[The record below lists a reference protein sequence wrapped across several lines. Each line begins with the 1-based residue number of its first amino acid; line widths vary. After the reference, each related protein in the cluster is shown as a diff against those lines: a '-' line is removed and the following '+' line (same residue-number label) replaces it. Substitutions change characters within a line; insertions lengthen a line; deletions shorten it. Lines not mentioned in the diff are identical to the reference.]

1 MIRIRLNAVS
11 HQAALQAAVR
21 VLKCGGVIAFPT
33 ETTYGLGCDPR
44 NAKAVKKI
52 FQIKGRSE
60 SKPLQLIAGS
70 LAQVQQLALLTSIEK
85 RILARYWPGPLT
97 LLVALRSGK
106 KLVKH
111 VSPKRVIGIRV
122 SSSDIARQLALAFGH
137 PIATTS
143 ANRSGSPP
151 AFSGRGVI
159 RAFSSFPDQPSLLLD
174 IGSLPRRKPSTVAR
188 IQADGSVDI
197 FRQGSV
203 RI

>member
-11 HQAALQAAVR
+11 HQTALQAAVR
-21 VLKCGGVIAFPT
+21 VLKRGGVIAFPT

-122 SSSDIARQLALAFGH
+122 SSSDVARQLALAFGH